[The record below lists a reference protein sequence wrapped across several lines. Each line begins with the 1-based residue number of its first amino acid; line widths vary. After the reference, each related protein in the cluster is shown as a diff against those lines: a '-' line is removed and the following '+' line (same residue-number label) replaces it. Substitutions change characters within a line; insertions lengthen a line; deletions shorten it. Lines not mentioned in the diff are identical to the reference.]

1 MPPAALPI
9 DDLKDQYIQQMA
21 LVRQTY
27 ERTGDGS
34 AAIRRR
40 SSIVDRLLIELWR
53 RAFSPEISGQPAPDP
68 NAKVALLAL
77 GGYGRKDLF
86 PFSDID
92 VLFTF
97 ADEAA
102 EKSARP
108 LIQPIIQAMWDIGLR
123 ASPTTRTAKECARFD
138 PDNLEFTLSTFDHR
152 FLAGNFP
159 LYQKLHNETFP
170 SLVLSEWNTIAQKL
184 GELARTRHARYGNT
198 IFHLEPNIKECPG
211 GLRDFNLAPWF
222 ALLFHLKET
231 KEWPKPRTGASIG
244 WQSPTGDAET
254 AFDFLAAARCFLHFR
269 HNRDD
274 NTLDWQS
281 QDEAAALS
289 VGLETRGTADPAY
302 WMRTY
307 YRHARTIYRRAALL
321 MEHLPAPVSFY
332 KQFRKRRTSIPGTD
346 FSLDFQSA
354 QGRIDI
360 NPTIQFAQFSDTD
373 GLLRVFAAIAN
384 HGYTLTQAAEDRITD
399 ALPVLAINIPEGP
412 YLWNHL
418 REVLLGPHA
427 AHALRTMHALGILEM
442 LLPEFH
448 GIDALV
454 IRDSYHRYTVD
465 EHTFLTIDNIHA
477 LRQPPNAPHLDAP
490 FQEYGRRLNS
500 LIPEIDRLDLLL
512 LALLLHDTGKGR
524 RNTDHTTQSV
534 ELADSFLARLD
545 FDIEEREIVRKL
557 IRLHL
562 EMSSALRRDIFD
574 QENVHTLSEKIGSPQ
589 LLKMLTL
596 ITYADI
602 KAVHP
607 DALTSWKAENLWQ
620 LYMATANFMDRS
632 VDEVRYR
639 VALDPTLVFRI
650 VSMLPAEFGKAQ
662 AARFHSIQASQADPA
677 DANASQVSPL
687 QSSPEAAIRKYL
699 EGLPQRYLQTRLPE
713 QIRNHFLLSSKLDE
727 DPIQL
732 ELRPKGQLVELTVI
746 ARDRRRLFA
755 DVAGTLAAWGMNI
768 VKADAFS
775 NDAGVIVDSFQ
786 FTDTFRTLELNPE
799 EKDRFTQNIH
809 EILSQGIH
817 ASKDQIEQLLN
828 DRRQTTRLNTVKVDI
843 PTRLEFDNNSS
854 SHSTLLQVV
863 AQDTPGLLRQIALV
877 LHHYDCNI
885 EVALV
890 DTEGETAI
898 DVFYLTQYTTKLTE
912 ETQQTLSQALTTALN
927 QILPKSPEI

>member
-1 MPPAALPI
+1 METAILVI
-9 DDLKDQYIQQMA
+9 DDLREQYTQQMA

-27 ERTGDGS
+27 DRTGDGT

-40 SSIVDRLLIELWR
+40 SSVVDRLLIELWR
-53 RAFSPEISGQPAPDP
+53 RAFGPETAVKASM
-68 NAKVALLAL
+68 LAL

-92 VLFTF
+92 VLFAV
-97 ADEAA
+97 ADDDT
-102 EKSARP
+102 EKSSRQAIRT
-108 LIQPIIQAMWDIGLR
+108 IVQAMWDIGLR
-123 ASPTTRTAKECARFD
+123 ASPATRTVKECTRFD

-159 LYQKLHNETFP
+159 LYQKLHNETIP
-170 SLVLSEWNTIAQKL
+170 GLVLSEWNQIAQKL
-184 GELARTRHARYGNT
+184 GEVARARHAKYGNT
-198 IFHLEPNIKECPG
+198 IFHLEPNLKECPG

-222 ALLFHLKET
+222 ALLFHLKEH
-231 KEWPKPRTGASIG
+231 KEWPRQRGGANDRASVLG
-244 WQSPTGDAET
+244 WQSAHGDAEA
-254 AFDFLAAARCFLHFR
+254 AFDFLSAARCFLHFR
-269 HNRDD
+269 HGRDD

-281 QDEAAALS
+281 QDEAAANS

-307 YRHARTIYRRAALL
+307 YRHARTIYRRAVLL

-332 KQFRKRRTSIPGTD
+332 KQFRKRRAAIPGTD
-346 FSLDFQSA
+346 FSLD

-360 NPTIQFAQFSDTD
+360 SPSAQFSDTD
-373 GLLRVFAAIAN
+373 GMLRVFALIAN

-399 ALPVLAINIPEGP
+399 ALPVLAIHIPEGP

-442 LLPEFH
+442 LIPEFH

-465 EHTFLTIDNIHA
+465 EHTFLTIDNVHA
-477 LRQPPNAPHLDAP
+477 LRRPMQDYE
-490 FQEYGRRLNS
+490 QRLAT
-500 LIPEIDRLDLLL
+500 LLPEIDRLDLLL
-512 LALLLHDTGKGR
+512 LSLLLHDTGKAR
-524 RNTDHTTQSV
+524 RNGEHTTQSV

-557 IRLHL
+557 IRSHL

-574 QENVHTLSEKIGSPQ
+574 ADNVHTLSEKIGSPQ

-596 ITYADI
+596 MTYADI

-607 DALTSWKAENLWQ
+607 DALTPWKAENLWQ
-620 LYMATANFMDRS
+620 LYMSTANFMDRS
-632 VDEVRYR
+632 VDEVRYH
-639 VALDPTLVFRI
+639 ADLDPTLLYRI
-650 VSMLPAEFGKAQ
+650 ASMLPVGVEAKSPSKKKALVSAQ
-662 AARFHSIQASQADPA
+662 EAD
-677 DANASQVSPL
+677 
-687 QSSPEAAIRKYL
+687 IRKFL

-713 QIRNHFLLSSKLDE
+713 QIRNHYLLAAQLE
-727 DPIQL
+727 LDPIQL
-732 ELRPKGQLVELTVI
+732 ELRPNRQLVELTVI

-755 DVAGTLAAWGMNI
+755 DVAGALAAWGMNI

-775 NDAGVIVDSFQ
+775 NDAGIIVDSFQ

-799 EKDRFTQNIH
+799 EKDRFTANVH
-809 EILSQGIH
+809 EVLSQGITATKH
-817 ASKDQIEQLLN
+817 QIEQLLAN
-828 DRRQTTRLNTVKVDI
+828 RRQSTTRNGTVKVEI
-843 PTRLEFDNNSS
+843 PTRLEFDSESS
-854 SHSTLLQVV
+854 SQSTLLQVV
-863 AQDTPGLLRQIALV
+863 SQDTPGLLRQIALV
-877 LHHYDCNI
+877 LHAHDCNI
-885 EVALV
+885 EVALI

-898 DVFYLTQYTTKLTE
+898 DVFYLTQKDKKLNPE
-912 ETQQTLSQALTTALN
+912 LQVGLAEDLKGALDK
-927 QILPKSPEI
+927 ILPQAQNI